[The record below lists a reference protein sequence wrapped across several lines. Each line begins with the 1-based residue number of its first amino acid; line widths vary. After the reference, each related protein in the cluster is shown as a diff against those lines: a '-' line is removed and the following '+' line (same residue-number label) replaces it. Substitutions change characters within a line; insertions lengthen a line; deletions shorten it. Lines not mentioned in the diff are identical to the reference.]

1 MAAIDDL
8 ELQDDWN
15 AQPLRDHWALTPDLR
30 FAFERF
36 ADLTVAATANG
47 VTGAVL
53 EVAAA
58 EGVHACSL
66 SERGLAAYILEPS
79 PTMLAAARA
88 RQRRSGL
95 TIPLVRGVAEALPFR
110 DGALDRVLCD
120 SALDHLADPERGIRE
135 MARVTAPDGRLVLT
149 FVNYGSATVRLSR
162 LLYRLGRGV
171 GLIPASSERQQFW
184 DTPVPYEHN
193 FECTLENVSAMCR
206 AYLDLEHAQ
215 GISLGCRLPGWSRL
229 LERVPALGG
238 TLPLLD
244 RLVARRPG
252 AADYVVTVWRPKP
265 RTQWPRADELRIRP
279 TNPVHQRLIADEER
293 YWADSHLDAFFARA
307 IDATREMA
315 NRALTGHPDR
325 GWLDDLA
332 ARGPFARAAA
342 LGDDPGLDRRWLAAQ
357 PAASTLDVYELSP
370 AVIARARSR
379 IADLGSRVRFL
390 PTDLNFVSLPEAA
403 YDVIWTSDTLHCV
416 TNLEHLLTQVER
428 ALRPGGL
435 FALCGYVGE
444 ARMQFDPHRLER
456 INAVLGTVPPRFR
469 LADTMRPPEA
479 IDLSPYM
486 AVRAPDVLPLV
497 RARFDVVQETLSGRL
512 FPLPLA
518 IDWGAVAREGALPDV
533 LARLA
538 EAEAAAAS
546 DPVLPP
552 CVAYGVYRPRP
563 RADAVTPARP
573 RSAPA

>member
-1 MAAIDDL
+1 MPAIDDL

-36 ADLTVAATANG
+36 AELTVAATADGATAG
-47 VTGAVL
+47 VV

-66 SERGLAAYILEPS
+66 SERGLSTYILEPS
-79 PTMLAAARA
+79 PTMLAVARA
-88 RQRRSGL
+88 RQHRSGL
-95 TIPLVRGVAEALPFR
+95 SIPLVRGVAEALPFR

-135 MARVTAPDGRLVLT
+135 MARITGPGGRVVLT

-171 GLIPASSERQQFW
+171 GLLPASSERQQFW
-184 DTPVPYEHN
+184 DTPVPYEHT

-206 AYLDLEHAQ
+206 AYLDLERTW

-229 LERVPALGG
+229 LERLPALGG

-244 RLVARRPG
+244 RLAARHPRF
-252 AADYVVTVWRPKP
+252 ADYVVTVWKPKP
-265 RTQWPRADELRIRP
+265 RTHWPPADELRVRP
-279 TNPVHQRLIADEER
+279 TNPIHRRLIADEER
-293 YWADSHLDAFFARA
+293 YWASADFNAFFARA
-307 IDATREMA
+307 IDANREMT
-315 NRALTGHPDR
+315 NRALTGHPGRD
-325 GWLDDLA
+325 WLDDLA
-332 ARGPFARAAA
+332 ARGPFACAAA
-342 LGDDPGLDRRWLAAQ
+342 LGDDPGLDRRWLDAQ
-357 PAASTLDVYELSP
+357 PTTSTLDVYELSP

-379 IADLGSRVRFL
+379 NADLGSRVRFL
-390 PTDLNFVSLPEAA
+390 PTDLNFVRLPEAA
-403 YDVIWTSDTLHCV
+403 YDVIWTSDTLHCI
-416 TNLEHLLTQVER
+416 TNLEHLLAQIER

-444 ARMQFDPHRLER
+444 ARMQFDPRRLER
-456 INAVLGTVPPRFR
+456 INAVLAALPVHFR
-469 LADTMRPPEA
+469 LTDSMRAPEA
-479 IDLSPYM
+479 SRELSPFM

-497 RARFDVVQETLSGRL
+497 RARFAVVHEAVGGRL

-518 IDWGAVAREGALPDV
+518 IDWDAVAREAALPDV

-546 DPVLPP
+546 DPLLRP
-552 CVAYGVYRPRP
+552 CVAYGVYRPR
-563 RADAVTPARP
+563 AAAVTPARP